1 MERPGKICDRTK
13 KNMNARGN
21 SDSEKWKRQ
30 ALYNVPTDK
39 PHPESTSAAAQERT
53 SGSRDRPP
61 YRDGRLQLA
70 QQRQQAYQKTR
81 DLSDRLRSMNLR
93 SGSDAQHKLNAGN
106 STTSELGEPKGMSGE
121 QSRSEFR
128 NSLKKNKN
136 MSSIKNIMKE
146 WGNWLTN
153 QPSKP
158 SSVKRST
165 ESNEKRIGLRRYS
178 PQSRRK
184 KRAAQEGE
192 KGRFSI

>member
-121 QSRSEFR
+121 QSRSE
-128 NSLKKNKN
+128 SQKQLEEKQKYEQYKKYNERMGKLADE
-136 MSSIKNIMKE
+136 SAKQTEQRQKE
-146 WGNWLTN
+146 YGE
-153 QPSKP
+153 Q
-158 SSVKRST
+158 
-165 ESNEKRIGLRRYS
+165 
-178 PQSRRK
+178 RK
-184 KRAAQEGE
+184 KDWTAAIFAAVQKE
-192 KGRFSI
+192 KESSSGG